1 MNNIHYLC
9 TNTKYEKKERINT
22 NYLPG
27 FCTFFLNFNII
38 NRGFLSLFFLG
49 FILFFVSFFAKAN
62 AQQPSFI
69 SNGQKAVIYVADG
82 AEIFGEIDA
91 EIVIINKKTTVGV
104 GPKKKSE
111 TSSKILSVAK
121 KQQVSAKIKE
131 EIANIRLN
139 LDYKFSLPFNQESH
153 FTSPCKYQLFVVH
166 ETQLLKFFG
175 LKSAEI
181 FAKIIIHPSP
191 KRLSPYFQ
199 FSIISKHYYAYYFT
213 RPPPEGLFI

>member
-1 MNNIHYLC
+1 MSQ
-9 TNTKYEKKERINT
+9 
-22 NYLPG
+22 
-27 FCTFFLNFNII
+27 FFI
-38 NRGFLSLFFLG
+38 G

-62 AQQPSFI
+62 AQQASFI

-91 EIVIINKKTTVGV
+91 EIIIIKQKTTVSV
-104 GPKKKSE
+104 EAKKKSE
-111 TSSKILSVAK
+111 TASKILSVAK
-121 KQQVSAKIKE
+121 KQQVSAKVKE

-139 LDYKFSLPFNQESH
+139 LDYKFSLPFHQKYR
-153 FTSPCKYQLFVVH
+153 FTSPCKHQVFVVQ
-166 ETQLLKFFG
+166 EIQLLKFFG

-199 FSIISKHYYAYYFT
+199 FSIISKHCYAYYFT
-213 RPPPEGLFI
+213 RPPPEGLII